1 MPAKKTSPWIAH
13 VKKEATK
20 LKIKFGEALG
30 DPRVKKSYKK

>member
-1 MPAKKTSPWIAH
+1 MPAKKSSPWITH
-13 VKKEATK
+13 VKQEAVR